1 MISSTTITFAAGE
14 TEFLFPVG
22 TVADSV
28 DEGEESFRAVLSGP
42 VTGGA
47 SIGSASM
54 ATVFITDRK
63 FASKLSLLRTFCVM
77 NFLQH
82 TLHIT

>member
-1 MISSTTITFAAGE
+1 M
-14 TEFLFPVG
+14 G